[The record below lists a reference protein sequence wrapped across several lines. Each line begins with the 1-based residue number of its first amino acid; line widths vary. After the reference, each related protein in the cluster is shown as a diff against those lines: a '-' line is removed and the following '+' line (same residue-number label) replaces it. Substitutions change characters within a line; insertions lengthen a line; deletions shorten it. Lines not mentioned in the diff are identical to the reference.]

1 MNPQDK
7 VERVLK
13 EMHVMF
19 SKGLEVGG
27 APDKMVVDRAEFMNL
42 LDRLTTG
49 IYEMMDEYEQ
59 TRSSRMA
66 AERNFRR
73 SADEIIE
80 QANASA
86 EDVYAASILYT
97 ADAIGKIR
105 ALMDQTNDSMNE
117 LFIQFRRE
125 LRDQKDQ
132 LRANESELQAQL
144 ADLSDTRKYLSV
156 LRDINREQERK
167 NRDLEAEREIGNQYA
182 RNLFHATVSSTE
194 AGTGVSQPAGNA
206 VRPGQPAGNAE
217 RPIRPAAPVTGAD
230 RAAGS
235 ASGSA
240 PVSGEQP
247 EVTVNRDA
255 SYFKWKAWRDSLEA
269 EERAG
274 AADRDEAAGS
284 ARSSGTIQ
292 NRPAGPMRV
301 TPVKQEPEV
310 RYPTEDVIYQQVQ
323 DEERKKAEAERDT
336 GQIGAGEVIKNIIFG
351 RDQE

>member
-1 MNPQDK
+1 MSPQDK

-19 SKGLEVGG
+19 SKSLEAGG
-27 APDKMVVDRAEFMNL
+27 MPDKMIVDRAEFMNL
-42 LDRLTTG
+42 LDRLTQG
-49 IYEMMDEYEQ
+49 IYELMEQYELTQ
-59 TRSSRMA
+59 QSRMA

-86 EDVYAASILYT
+86 EDVYAASVLYT

-105 ALMDQTNDSMNE
+105 ALMDQTNDAMNE

-125 LRDQKDQ
+125 LRDQKDT

-182 RNLFHATVSSTE
+182 RNLFRATVSSSEPGSGSGNGTG
-194 AGTGVSQPAGNA
+194 AGTAPADQP
-206 VRPGQPAGNAE
+206 
-217 RPIRPAAPVTGAD
+217 D
-230 RAAGS
+230 
-235 ASGSA
+235 
-240 PVSGEQP
+240 
-247 EVTVNRDA
+247 VTVNTDSA
-255 SYFKWKAWRDSLEA
+255 YFRWKAQQESA
-269 EERAG
+269 EQAAGQPSGQGQAGRGTGAG
-274 AADRDEAAGS
+274 ANRQTGS
-284 ARSSGTIQ
+284 GATIQ
-292 NRPAGPMRV
+292 NRQTGPMRV
-301 TPVKQEPEV
+301 TPVQREPEEK
-310 RYPTEDVIYQQVQ
+310 YPNEDAIYQQVLE
-323 DEERKKAEAERDT
+323 DERRREAEENDS
-336 GQIGAGEVIKNIIFG
+336 GQLNPGEVLKNIIFG

>member
-1 MNPQDK
+1 MSPQDK

-19 SKGLEVGG
+19 SKSLEVGG
-27 APDKMVVDRAEFMNL
+27 MPDKMIIDRAEFMSL
-42 LDRLTTG
+42 LDRLTQG
-49 IYEMMDEYEQ
+49 IYELMEQYELTQ
-59 TRSSRMA
+59 QSRMA

-86 EDVYAASILYT
+86 EDVYAASVLYT

-105 ALMDQTNDSMNE
+105 ALMDRTNDSMNE

-182 RNLFHATVSSTE
+182 RNLFHATVSSSDSDSGSGNG
-194 AGTGVSQPAGNA
+194 AGAGG
-206 VRPGQPAGNAE
+206 PGNGAGE
-217 RPIRPAAPVTGAD
+217 GAAP
-230 RAAGS
+230 S
-235 ASGSA
+235 
-240 PVSGEQP
+240 EQP
-247 EVTVNRDA
+247 DVTVNRDSA
-255 SYFKWKAWRDSLEA
+255 YFKWKAQQ
-269 EERAG
+269 
-274 AADRDEAAGS
+274 EAAGQPGGQGQPGRGAGAGAS
-284 ARSSGTIQ
+284 RQNGSGSGSVIQ
-292 NRPAGPMRV
+292 NRQTGPMRV
-301 TPVKQEPEV
+301 TPTQHEPEEK
-310 RYPTEDVIYQQVQ
+310 YPNEDAIYQQVLE
-323 DEERKKAEAERDT
+323 DERRREAEENDS
-336 GQIGAGEVIKNIIFG
+336 GQLNPGEVLKNIIFG